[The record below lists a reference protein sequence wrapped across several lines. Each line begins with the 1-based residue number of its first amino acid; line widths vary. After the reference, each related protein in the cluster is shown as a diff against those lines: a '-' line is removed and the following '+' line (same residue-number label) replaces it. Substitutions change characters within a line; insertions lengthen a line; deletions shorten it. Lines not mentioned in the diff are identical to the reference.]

1 MQSRFRFLAL
11 VLAVIMI
18 AAMTGTSF
26 AIPANP
32 RPRAI
37 TQPDGGKIQ
46 AVLKGDEHFHFAE
59 DADGYSIIQN
69 KDGWWTYAKQENGL
83 LVATDLIVGKSECP
97 FVRHL
102 RPSSDAVAALPK
114 NANRVINWSTETR
127 HKMSTDFLYGP
138 SGTEDNPTKLNLGRN
153 YMNVVLGDFSDS
165 SFAWYAATEKAGQNP
180 YSPFPYDH
188 SAANNHALATTNWF
202 NFLVAGD
209 SISPYVPDS
218 SIVGS
223 MSNFYFDC
231 SYRRDWFYGGVSP
244 VIATGVARAS
254 AVSGDAPT
262 STYYNAALTGADPF
276 IDYDQN
282 NDLAPDGL
290 ILIHPGPGQEE
301 SSDTKDIWSMSL
313 GVSVAKDGV
322 TIRNLIV
329 CPQNSQLGVF
339 AHEMFHQIGG
349 PDLYDYGYSGTPWGE
364 WSLMDN
370 GSYNGSKGGDKPAFP
385 GGHLAYDLDGE
396 LTNGINGW
404 MSAGAVGNSD
414 SISSLYRGDGQY
426 TIAPLDS
433 AGEARRGNITNGIR
447 LWRIRNNAFRDSGQ
461 VFFVELRS
469 QTNPYEVGTTESGL
483 IITHIDT
490 RMGGGSRF
498 NDGPPTVQHYY
509 SWVEQPGFNPNI
521 NYLAND
527 SNFPRNP
534 SNACYSANDFSAG
547 GYTENAIDSLS
558 TPHCLSNG
566 ANAAA
571 LAANGPW
578 IYDISAEGPTM
589 TFRVARTG
597 MIATTPQVGY
607 VSVVV
612 KDPIVLNTA
621 NNNNA
626 MLDPWETDTLKVTF
640 RNTGTA
646 ITAGA
651 RCSLYVVTGGAYVE
665 SITGGFQ
672 TVGSG
677 ALATNAEAQSGPFV
691 VKIKKDV
698 PKFTDIVFGAVFR
711 STTPAYNTT
720 SSFGLRVS
728 GLKVVKTYDFTNI
741 RVGGTTWGYRIQPSS
756 VAVLAD
762 TVFISNANLDNAVMQ
777 TRLYAIKKN
786 TTNNPLVG
794 GVGGDTIR
802 SLNNH
807 GSYQNDGHYGGGID
821 IDNAK
826 NLWISLQ
833 DSVIQTNRATTHV
846 SGFMAPNCSW
856 SGTNGSDYLK
866 RIRGIAFGP
875 SVIDTFGPDPM
886 AGDSLWAY
894 WQYYTVWSESVMV
907 YSKPASGTAVKRLG
921 LSWDEPACNNENTEN
936 GKFEFWNG
944 RALEYDGSNIWTS
957 AIYYNLLFRRNPLTG
972 ERYEAMPGPSS
983 YGAYGTYGM
992 GIEATNAAGVPYAPV
1007 GSAAFVRGAAGTR
1020 FYLYCASM
1028 DEGKIYKVDMTD
1040 FVLPTPPDS
1049 VKVTDTGADNVL
1061 TWWKAND
1068 GAQKVAQYIIY
1079 RQAPGSTTPPT
1090 SANELVR
1097 VQNVYGGPATHT
1109 YTDVGAGAKIA
1120 YVYTI
1125 KTVNYYGEGTWGASV
1140 SAPLIPGAV
1149 ELTEFACVLSGGNA
1163 VTINWQTASEMD
1175 NYKWE
1180 LERSADNENFTNVW
1194 SIDVDGTNPYGDKY
1208 SYTDQVPSVGV
1219 YYYRLVDISKSGE
1232 KTYHGPISV
1241 VVGSVYAMAQN
1252 YPNPIGNRP
1261 TTIKYSLKNP
1271 GQTSLKIYNLL
1282 GEEVKTLVNAKQD
1295 ANFYTVHWDGRD
1307 NKGQTVSNG
1316 VYFYKLNSGE
1326 FNATKKMMV
1335 LR

>member
-1 MQSRFRFLAL
+1 MQSRFRFLTM
-11 VLAVIMI
+11 VLAIIMI
-18 AAMTGTSF
+18 VAIAGTSF
-26 AIPANP
+26 AIPAKP
-32 RPRAI
+32 RPVRLN
-37 TQPDGGKIQ
+37 QPDGSSFVG
-46 AVLKGDEHFHFAE
+46 VLKGDEHFHFAE
-59 DADGYSIIQN
+59 DADGYSIIQD

-83 LVATDLIVGKSECP
+83 LVATNLRANKTACP
-97 FVRHL
+97 YTRHL
-102 RPSSDAVAALPK
+102 RPSAAAVAAIPY
-114 NANRVINWSTETR
+114 NANRIINVPLDTR
-127 HKMSTDFLYGP
+127 HKWSTDMLYGVG
-138 SGTEDNPTKLNLGRN
+138 GTKENPTKAASGRN
-153 YMNVVLGDFSDS
+153 YMNMVLGDFSDS
-165 SFAWYAATEKAGQNP
+165 TFAWYSGTEKAGQNP
-180 YSPFPYDH
+180 YGRFPYD
-188 SAANNHALATTNWF
+188 ATATNNHALANTKFFWF
-202 NFLVAGD
+202 LAFGD

-218 SIVGS
+218 TGVGG
-223 MSNFYFDC
+223 MSNYYYDFTYKKC
-231 SYRRDWFYGGVSP
+231 WWYGSVSAI
-244 VIATGVARAS
+244 VATGITRANAVA
-254 AVSGDAPT
+254 SGGAPS
-262 STYYNAALTGADPF
+262 STYYTPALNGADASV
-276 IDYDQN
+276 DYDQDN
-282 NDLAPDGL
+282 NGVADGL
-290 ILIHPGPGQEE
+290 ILVHPGPGQEE
-301 SSDTKDIWSMSL
+301 SGDTRDIWSMSMT
-313 GVSVAKDGV
+313 GSFGTRDGV
-322 TIRNLIV
+322 TISKLIV
-329 CPQNSQLGVF
+329 CPQNGQLGVF

-370 GSYNGSKGGDKPAFP
+370 GSWNGIEGGDQPSFP
-385 GGHLAYDLDGE
+385 GGHLVYDVDGAIGSIDGW
-396 LTNGINGW
+396 LT
-404 MSAGAVGNSD
+404 SGAVGNTD
-414 SISSLYRGDGQY
+414 SISSAYRGDGQY
-426 TIAPLDS
+426 TIAALDS
-433 AGEARRGNITNGIR
+433 SGEARRGNPTSGIR
-447 LWRIRNNAFRDSGQ
+447 LWRVRNMAFRDSGQ

-469 QTNPYEVGTTESGL
+469 RTPPYEIGTSESGL

-490 RMGGGSRF
+490 RMGLQTRF
-498 NDGPPTVQHYY
+498 NDGPPCEKYYY

-521 NYLAND
+521 NYAAGD

-558 TPHCLSNG
+558 SPNCKTNRGAGNG
-566 ANAAA
+566 NG
-571 LAANGPW
+571 NGPW
-578 IYDISAEGPTM
+578 IYDVSAEGPTM

-597 MIATTPQVGY
+597 LVTAPSVGY

-612 KDPIVLNTA
+612 KDPIVVNTA

-651 RCSLYVVTGGAYVE
+651 RCSLYVVSGGAYVE
-665 SITGGFQ
+665 SISPLTTV

-698 PKFTDIVFGAVFR
+698 PKFTDIVFGVIFR
-711 STTPAYNTT
+711 STTPAYSTT
-720 SSFGLRVS
+720 SNFGLRVS
-728 GLKVVKTYDFTNI
+728 GLQVVKSYDFTDI

-756 VAVLAD
+756 VAILAD
-762 TVFISNANLDNAVMQ
+762 TLFLCNANLDNATFQ
-777 TRLYAIKKN
+777 TRIYAVKKN
-786 TTNNPLVG
+786 TTNSPLVG

-802 SLNNH
+802 SANNH
-807 GSYQNDGHYGGGID
+807 GPWHSAAHYGGGID

-833 DSVIQTNRATTHV
+833 DSIIQTNRATTHV
-846 SGFMAPNCSW
+846 SGFLAPNCSW
-856 SGTNGSDYLK
+856 GGTPMK
-866 RIRGIAFGP
+866 RIRGIAMGP
-875 SVIDTFGPDPM
+875 AVIDTFGPNLI

-894 WQYYTVWSESVMV
+894 WQNYEMYSESLMV
-907 YSKPASGTAVKRLG
+907 YSKPASGTAVKRYG
-921 LSWDEPACNNENTEN
+921 YSWDDDGASANTIN
-936 GKFEFWNG
+936 GKGEWWNG
-944 RALEYDGSNIWTS
+944 RALEYDGSSIWTS
-957 AIYYNLLFRRNPLTG
+957 SVWMNYLFRRSAVNATTQDI
-972 ERYEAMPGPSS
+972 MPGPSS
-983 YGAYGTYGM
+983 YGSYGTYGSA
-992 GIEATNAAGVPYAPV
+992 IEATNAAGVPYAPV
-1007 GSAAFVRGAAGTR
+1007 GSAAFVPGAAGTR

-1049 VKVTDTGADNVL
+1049 VKVTDTGADNRL
-1061 TWWKAND
+1061 DWWKSND
-1068 GAQKVAQYIIY
+1068 DAQKVAQYIIY
-1079 RQAPGSTTPPT
+1079 RQAPGTTTPPS
-1090 SANELVR
+1090 SADERIR

-1109 YTDVGAGAKIA
+1109 WTDVGAGAKIA

-1125 KTVNYYGEGTWGASV
+1125 KTLNYYGEGTWGASV
-1140 SAPLIPGAV
+1140 SAPLIPTAV

-1180 LERSADNENFTNVW
+1180 LERSVDNESFTNVW

-1208 SYTDQVPSVGV
+1208 SYTDKVPSVGV
-1219 YYYRLVDISKSGE
+1219 YYYRLVDVSKTGE

-1241 VVGSVYAMAQN
+1241 VVGSVYALAQN

-1295 ANFYTVHWDGRD
+1295 ANFYTIHWDGRD
-1307 NKGQTVSNG
+1307 NQGQTVSNG